1 MPLLLRIAHA
11 VKAFFLALW
20 RRTGPLRASLRT
32 LPAWKRIAVWSGA
45 GVLALTLLI
54 GGAAAIIWPG
64 LPDLAQLTDYNPKQP
79 LRVYTAE
86 GELLAEFGAERR
98 SYLPIEK
105 IPKEMQQALLA
116 VEDTNFYDHQGIYV
130 PGMLRAFW
138 VNLFSSSRSQGASTI
153 TQQLA
158 RDLYLTKK
166 KLYTRKFVEILLAFK
181 IESQLSKDKILE
193 IYMNQIYLGQRA
205 YGFEAAAQAYY
216 GKSLKDLSTAETAML
231 AGLPQNPYRA
241 NPISNLK
248 AAKRRQAV
256 VLQRMVDVGMI
267 TPEQAAHAREEP
279 QKLRTAQDQ
288 RLPYGQYA
296 AEMVRQVVHAQYGD
310 EAYSRG
316 LRVTTTLKM
325 DDQVAA
331 YKALR
336 RTLMDYERRRPWR
349 GPEADVDLPEGMDAA
364 EQDAAISQ
372 ALNEHPD
379 NDDLRAAVVTQV
391 ANNRI
396 YASLQDGDDIEIRG
410 EGVRTVQSALSE
422 KAKPNLRI
430 KRGSVIRV
438 LRGAPTKDFPKGAWA
453 VTQSPEAE
461 GALVSV
467 EPDSGR
473 ILALVGGFDFNRNQ
487 FNHATQAWRQ
497 PGSSFKPF
505 LYSMAMENGAGPAT
519 LVDDAPFVQGDW
531 APRNSD
537 GQFDGPMTLRQA
549 LAKSKNMVT
558 IRLLE
563 QFGPARGRSWAG
575 KFGLDADKQPEN
587 LTLALG
593 SGSVT
598 PLQMASAYSVFA
610 NGGYLLKPLLVTKIV
625 DAQNQ
630 VLFQAEPETLSEDR
644 RAISER
650 NAYLTG
656 SLLHEVAVRGTAY
669 RASAALKRY
678 DLYGKTGTTNDAV
691 DAWFAGFQR
700 RVATVVWIGYDQ
712 PRSLGQGESGGGVA
726 LPAWID
732 YMQVAL
738 KGVAPSEIQPPSEG
752 VTQQEGPFGPD
763 WIYTEFAG
771 DAGLKTIGPMPPALG
786 ASDAASAPPG
796 AEGALQPAGGG
807 TTPPPAPGAAGAL
820 LPAPARASSGVSPS
834 WWAGEKGG

>member
-1 MPLLLRIAHA
+1 MQQLAQFARTVATA
-11 VKAFFLALW
+11 VAGFFQALW
-20 RRTGPLRASLRT
+20 RRTAPMRASLRT

-45 GVLALTLLI
+45 GVLAVVLLLA
-54 GGAAAIIWPG
+54 GAAAVVWPG
-64 LPDLAQLTDYNPKQP
+64 LPDLDRLTDYNPKQP
-79 LRVYTAE
+79 LRVYTE
-86 GELLAEFGAERR
+86 DGQLLAEFGAERR
-98 SYLPIEK
+98 SYLPLDR
-105 IPKEMQQALLA
+105 IPKPMQQALLA
-116 VEDTNFYDHQGIYV
+116 VEDASFYEHQGVSFTGIF
-130 PGMLRAFW
+130 RAALA
-138 VNLFSSSRSQGASTI
+138 NLFSSRSQGASTI

-193 IYMNQIYLGQRA
+193 VYMNQIYLGQRA
-205 YGFEAAAQAYY
+205 YGFEAAAHAYY
-216 GKSLKDLSTAETAML
+216 GKPLKELSIGETAML
-231 AGLPQNPYRA
+231 AGLPQNPYYA
-241 NPISNLK
+241 NPIMNLPR
-248 AAKRRQAV
+248 AQRRQAV

-267 TPEQAAHAREEP
+267 TPAQAQQARDEP
-279 QKLRTAQDQ
+279 VRLRSAQEQ

-316 LRVTTTLKM
+316 LRVTTTLRM

-336 RTLMDYERRRPWR
+336 RTLMDYERRKAWR
-349 GPEADVDLPEGMDAA
+349 GPEGEVDLPDGMDA
-364 EQDAAISQ
+364 QDQDTAIAQ

-391 ANNRI
+391 AANR
-396 YASLQDGDDIEIRG
+396 LQATLADGEDIEIKGDGLRS
-410 EGVRTVQSALSE
+410 VQSALSA
-422 KAKPNLRI
+422 KAKPELRI
-430 KRGSVIRV
+430 HRGAIVRV
-438 LRGAPTKDFPKGAWA
+438 LRGNPTKEFPKGAWA

-467 EPDSGR
+467 EPDSGK

-505 LYSMAMENGAGPAT
+505 IYSAAMENGASPAT
-519 LVDDAPFVQGDW
+519 LVDDAPISVGDW
-531 APRNSD
+531 SPRNSD
-537 GQFDGPMTLRQA
+537 GNFDGPMTLRQA

-558 IRLLE
+558 IRVLE
-563 QFGPARGRSWAG
+563 QLTPARGRAWAG
-575 KFGLDADKQPEN
+575 KFGLDVDKQPEN

-630 VLFQAEPETLSEDR
+630 VLFEAEPEKLTDER

-650 NAYLTG
+650 NAFITG
-656 SLLHEVAVRGTAY
+656 SLLREVAIRGTAY
-669 RASAALKRY
+669 RASQSLKRY

-712 PRSLGQGESGGGVA
+712 PRSLGASETGGGVA

-732 YMQVAL
+732 YMAVAL
-738 KGVAPSEIQPPSEG
+738 RDIKPSEIEPPKDGGLVQE
-752 VTQQEGPFGPD
+752 EGPYGPD
-763 WIYTEFAG
+763 WVYSEFAG
-771 DAGLKTIGPMPPALG
+771 DAGLKTIGPMPPPLP
-786 ASDAASAPPG
+786 ASDAASGAVPGVPG
-796 AEGALQPAGGG
+796 A
-807 TTPPPAPGAAGAL
+807 
-820 LPAPARASSGVSPS
+820 SGVPPS
-834 WWAGEKGG
+834 WWMGGERSGGQ